1 MGANFDITAA
11 TPILKNRYTKEKIQ
25 TLAFKSS
32 LFALMPKDTDQGGQQ
47 YIGAIRSAIGST
59 ASHTDSVAFGANVS
73 ASVYNQ
79 WVCPWAYGYG
89 AANVTGAAIDQSK
102 GDANAL
108 VDAMVGEFD
117 GAFIDL
123 GQQLGAD
130 LFGNGGGAFG
140 QISAG
145 SNVATAT
152 ITLADTSKMFN
163 FWQGQLL
170 QASADDGTGGGGT
183 RSAGATVTLSKV
195 DIIAG
200 TLTATGNWTAGI
212 AAVVAG
218 DYLFQQGNYNGAF
231 KGLAGWLPYGANPR
245 VAANDSFNSVNR
257 SVDPIRL
264 AGVYFSGGGAQKT
277 ESMMKAAGLVQRMN
291 GRPDHL
297 VLNPMDYV
305 DVELD
310 MGARIQYVTVEAFE
324 NAQVSFDGIRL
335 ATAYGMITLLMDIF
349 CPLGRSYMLELD
361 TWLLPSVGEVPRI
374 AGPGVD
380 GLEWLRNAASDSYQ
394 ARFKYIASSYC
405 SAPGKNAVIAW

>member
-1 MGANFDITAA
+1 MGQNFDITAA

-25 TLAFKSS
+25 TLAFKSA
-32 LFALMPKDTDQGGQQ
+32 LFALMPKDTDQGGTS

-59 ASHTDSVAFGANVS
+59 ASHTDSVAFGSSVS
-73 ASVYNQ
+73 ASVYKQ
-79 WVCPWAYGYG
+79 WTCPWAYGYG

-145 SNVATAT
+145 SNVGTAT
-152 ITLADTSKMFN
+152 ITLADPSKMFN
-163 FWQGQLL
+163 FWEGQIL
-170 QASADDGTGGGGT
+170 QLSADDGTGGGGV
-183 RSAGATVTLSKV
+183 RAGTVTLAKV

-212 AAVVAG
+212 AAAAAS
-218 DYLFQQGNYNGAF
+218 DSIFQNGNYNGAF
-231 KGLAGWLPYGANPR
+231 KGLAGWLPYGLTPR
-245 VAANDSFNSVNR
+245 VAAADSFNGVNR
-257 SVDPIRL
+257 STDPIRL

-277 ESMMKAAGLVQRMN
+277 ETMMKTAGLVQRMN
-291 GRPDHL
+291 SRPDYL
-297 VLNPMDYV
+297 ALNPMDYV

-349 CPLGRSYMLELD
+349 CPLGRAYMLELD
-361 TWLLPSVGEVPRI
+361 TWLIPSVGEVPRI

-380 GLEWLRNAASDSYQ
+380 GLEWLRASGSDAYQ
-394 ARFKYIASSYC
+394 ARFKYIATSYC